1 MFRGVSYKS
10 SARMDGDEQED
21 EHVTRGGAQGSGKV
35 KDIIVSRSKTATGE
49 VY

>member
-1 MFRGVSYKS
+1 MFRGVSYNS
-10 SARMDGDEQED
+10 SARMYGDEQED